1 LTSACCTTT
10 LGEGNATSDKSLP
23 TGDKSETANPRLDN
37 ATGEKTLP
45 SDFSPD
51 KPGTIISFVEQ
62 AHVTPTILINNV
74 ALNLDPYL
82 PPNDPAKPVEP
93 QWLRRGWNTVLLG
106 VFSFFC
112 VLSYPALRLYVGELS
127 PQSTQSDWMIA
138 CSDVTYIGHGV
149 ISVGM
154 FLLTLGTYFSCD
166 RGYAWRIAYVCVSLL
181 FVCDPYLLRPTQE
194 GVISATIYAL
204 MVLPV
209 PVFGLGW
216 LAMVR
221 VGYIRIRSGR
231 NAGAA

>member
-1 LTSACCTTT
+1 M
-10 LGEGNATSDKSLP
+10 
-23 TGDKSETANPRLDN
+23 
-37 ATGEKTLP
+37 
-45 SDFSPD
+45 
-51 KPGTIISFVEQ
+51 
-62 AHVTPTILINNV
+62 TPTILINNV

-82 PPNDPAKPVEP
+82 PPNDPTESVEP

-127 PQSTQSDWMIA
+127 PQSTQSDWLIA
-138 CSDVTYIGHGV
+138 YSDVAYIVHFL

-166 RGYAWRIAYVCVSLL
+166 RGYAWRIAYVCFSMS
-181 FVCDPYLLRPTQE
+181 FVCDPYLRPTQE
-194 GVISATIYAL
+194 GVISATVYAL

-209 PVFGLGW
+209 LVFGLGW

-221 VGYIRIRSGR
+221 VAYIRIRSGR
-231 NAGAA
+231 KAGAA